1 MPPPPDQSPGTLDSP
16 DVPQAASAEER
27 VAAVADPKQALR
39 LLSDPHLERD
49 AVAALAERRDLLT
62 SYEVRKALAFH
73 RETPEVA
80 ARRLLTGLYWRDL
93 VAAGADTRLRP
104 TLRRAADQQLAQ
116 RLPGAAK
123 GEKVAM
129 ARKAGPGLVQR
140 LRDDP
145 DPRVMRALLEN
156 PRLTEGQILPAINR
170 PDAPPAVLDVVARD
184 RRWGVRY
191 PVRCAL
197 ARNPSTPV
205 DSALRILPH
214 LKKADLRAVTRQ
226 TRVAAVVRK
235 RAKLLLGGS

>member
-1 MPPPPDQSPGTLDSP
+1 MGPIAVVVLFVVAMFWSPFEPHPLPADPSGSPGGEISWADS
-16 DVPQAASAEER
+16 DWAVFEESVRSA
-27 VAAVADPKQALR
+27 
-39 LLSDPHLERD
+39 
-49 AVAALAERRDLLT
+49 
-62 SYEVRKALAFH
+62 
-73 RETPEVA
+73 
-80 ARRLLTGLYWRDL
+80 

-123 GEKVAM
+123 GEKMAM

-145 DPRVMRALLEN
+145 DPRVMGALLEN
-156 PRLTEGQILPAINR
+156 PRLTEGQILPALNR
-170 PDAPPAVLDVVARD
+170 PDTPPAVLDVVARD

-205 DSALRILPH
+205 DAALRILPH
-214 LKKADLRAVTRQ
+214 LKKPDLRAVTRQ